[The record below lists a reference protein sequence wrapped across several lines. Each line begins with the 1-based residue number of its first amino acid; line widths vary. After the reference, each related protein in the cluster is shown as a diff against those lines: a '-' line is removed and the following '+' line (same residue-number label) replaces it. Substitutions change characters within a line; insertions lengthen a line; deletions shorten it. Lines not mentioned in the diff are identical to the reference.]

1 MGEPAVIQIH
11 KKRLNGDVRAVLER
25 RASKELVIAFMGA
38 AGCGLPRVITE
49 CHQQLQAMGYAVE
62 RVKLSDFIKKNRSQ
76 WEHELLPGDAD
87 IRYLENQTG
96 GNVLRR
102 EHGRDILAQYA
113 VNFIKRSKLAK
124 YPEAGDSAKELPKV
138 AYLIDQVKHP
148 EEAALLRL
156 TYRNIFYLVGVL
168 STEEHRLARLKDDGL
183 VENDAKRIMDRDRK
197 EVNQDGQQLEKAFK
211 LADYFIQHPLGRDEA
226 APKQITRFLNLAHG
240 HNSVTP
246 TKHEHAM
253 YVAHSSGLRSA
264 CFSRQVGASIL
275 DTSGKLLGVGCND
288 VPQYGGGL
296 YTVESKVDKRCAFL
310 EEKICENDS
319 QKRQRKENMRAG
331 LAADLPNIVGDEGL
345 RRALEEKMES
355 IVDLAYK
362 YSGVPDLIEFSRAVH
377 AEMDAIVSVARQGGA
392 STIGGTLYTTT
403 FPCHNCA
410 RHIVAAGIDT
420 VYYIEPYEKSLA
432 LISHSDSIVVLDH
445 DAEIDGEAYEDG
457 AKKASEHANK
467 VKFIHFSGVAP
478 RLYSKFFF
486 RDKRKDAD
494 GRFLEWNG
502 IEEGVTSKI
511 MVEYLDSYR
520 DFETKVSQEFE
531 KDFPVDSS
539 PKG

>member
-1 MGEPAVIQIH
+1 MGEPAVVHIH
-11 KKRLNGDVRAVLER
+11 QKRRDGDVQAVLER

-38 AGCGLPRVITE
+38 AGCGLPRIVTE
-49 CHQQLQAMGYAVE
+49 CHQQLEALGYSVE
-62 RVKLSDFIKKNRSQ
+62 RVKLSDFIKKNRFQ
-76 WEHELLPGDAD
+76 WERELLPEDAG

-96 GNVLRR
+96 GNILRR
-102 EHGRDILAQYA
+102 DHGRDILAQYA
-113 VNFIKRSKLAK
+113 VNYIQRSKFVK
-124 YPEAGDSAKELPKV
+124 NPEASDRAKELPKV
-138 AYLIDQVKHP
+138 AYLVDQVKHP

-168 STEEHRLARLKDDGL
+168 STEEHRLARLKDEGL
-183 VENDAKRIMDRDRK
+183 VVGDAKRIMDRDRK
-197 EVNQDGQQLEKAFK
+197 EVDKNGQQLEKAFK

-226 APKQITRFLNLAHG
+226 VPKQLTRFLKLAHG

-275 DTSGKLLGVGCND
+275 DASGKLLGVGCND

-296 YTVESKVDKRCAFL
+296 YTVESKVDNRCAFL
-310 EEKICENDS
+310 GEKICENDS
-319 QKRQRKENMRAG
+319 QKRKRKEKMRVG
-331 LAADLPNIVGDEGL
+331 LATDLPDIIQDENL
-345 RRALEEKMES
+345 RKALADKMES
-355 IVDLAYK
+355 IVELAYK

-392 STIGGTLYTTT
+392 STVGGTLYTTT

-445 DAEIDGEAYEDG
+445 DAEIDGEVYEDG
-457 AKKASEHANK
+457 NKKAPEHASK
-467 VKFIHFSGVAP
+467 VKFIHFSGVSP
-478 RLYSKFFF
+478 RLYSEFFF
-486 RDKRKDAD
+486 RDKRKDAE
-494 GRFLEWNG
+494 GRFLEWDG
-502 IEEGVTSKI
+502 GRDGMTSKI

-520 DFETKVSQEFE
+520 DFEAKVSQEFE
-531 KDFPVDSS
+531 KDFPAASN
-539 PKG
+539 PPG